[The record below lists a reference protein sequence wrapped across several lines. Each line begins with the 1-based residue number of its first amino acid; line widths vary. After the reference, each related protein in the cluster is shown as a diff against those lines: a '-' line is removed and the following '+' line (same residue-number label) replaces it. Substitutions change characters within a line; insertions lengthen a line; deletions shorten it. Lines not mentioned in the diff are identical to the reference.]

1 MGKLNGWDIA
11 GIGVAIGTLGF
22 NLAKKFLN
30 DDPKLKAERD
40 EETRKAVE
48 KIMNE
53 RALKS
58 GSDD

>member
-1 MGKLNGWDIA
+1 MKLNGWDFA
-11 GIGVAIGTLGF
+11 GIGLAIGTLGF

-48 KIMNE
+48 EIMAK
-53 RALKS
+53 RALES
-58 GSDD
+58 GSSD